1 MRLLR
6 NFLAWDSRAA
16 SGLQDERNK
25 ADMEMSINLTFSAL
39 FCHVTWASTGC
50 SNESWAGG
58 GWRDKGDIKVRV
70 EPL

>member
-25 ADMEMSINLTFSAL
+25 ADMEMSIKFDFL
-39 FCHVTWASTGC
+39 C
-50 SNESWAGG
+50 SFLPCDLGEYW
-58 GWRDKGDIKVRV
+58 
-70 EPL
+70 LQQ